1 MEDDQDAVA
10 ERDPETAP
18 TAPADAGE
26 PSALAG
32 ERSTMI
38 PARGR
43 RRHAAERISVRLIAT
58 AGVVAIGVAIA
69 AILGSQEVAAWTI
82 GLVVSL
88 VSVLLAAVL
97 WSSRQ
102 L

>member
-10 ERDPETAP
+10 ERDPEVAP
-18 TAPADAGE
+18 TAPADT
-26 PSALAG
+26 G

-43 RRHAAERISVRLIAT
+43 RRHAAERVSVRLIAT

-69 AILGSQEVAAWTI
+69 AILGSQQVAAWTI

-102 L
+102 V